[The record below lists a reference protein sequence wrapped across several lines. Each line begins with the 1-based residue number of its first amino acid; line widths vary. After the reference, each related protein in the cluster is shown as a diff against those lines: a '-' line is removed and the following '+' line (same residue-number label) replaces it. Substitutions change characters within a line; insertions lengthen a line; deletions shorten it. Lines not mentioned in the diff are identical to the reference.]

1 MSPKSNAYT
10 DLFSVDAIRLLV
22 KAFDKIVV
30 EGEESRQKWESDILR
45 ASNYAGISFGNAGCG
60 AVHALAFPLSGRY
73 HVAHGES
80 NYQFFC
86 AVLDKYYEK
95 NAKGKM
101 SRLCDI
107 LSEILKCKK
116 ERALSE
122 LKELLNQIWP
132 IKKLRDFGMKEEE
145 IEEFANEVYDELQ
158 PVLATSYVPLSREEL
173 KRINQ
178 SLY

>member
-1 MSPKSNAYT
+1 
-10 DLFSVDAIRLLV
+10 
-22 KAFDKIVV
+22 
-30 EGEESRQKWESDILR
+30 
-45 ASNYAGISFGNAGCG
+45 
-60 AVHALAFPLSGRY
+60 
-73 HVAHGES
+73 
-80 NYQFFC
+80 
-86 AVLDKYYEK
+86 
-95 NAKGKM
+95 M